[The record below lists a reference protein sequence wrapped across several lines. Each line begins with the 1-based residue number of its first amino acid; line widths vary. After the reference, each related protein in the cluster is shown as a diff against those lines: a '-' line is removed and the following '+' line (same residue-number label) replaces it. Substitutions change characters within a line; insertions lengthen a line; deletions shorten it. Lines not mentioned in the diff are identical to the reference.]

1 MNFKQ
6 RLRLFLIG
14 FIPGCIILF
23 SIINKKGC
31 TSPNELKMLEL
42 RHQHLQLGEKAKC
55 KLKCLNLIET
65 VFKINMRDYQVNY
78 DLSDIHKKPAGL
90 YYLQPI
96 DSKNGRYEM
105 AVEDRDTIT
114 FINDL
119 KLINNASANCGC
131 DTIH

>member
-14 FIPGCIILF
+14 FVPGCIILF
-23 SIINKKGC
+23 MIINKKGC

-42 RHQHLQLGEKAKC
+42 RHQYLQLGEKATC
-55 KLKCLNLIET
+55 KLKCLNLLKP

-78 DLSDIHKKPAGL
+78 DLSDIHKKPYGL

-96 DSKNGRYEM
+96 DDKNGRYEM

-114 FINDL
+114 YIHDL
-119 KLINNASANCGC
+119 KLLNTAVASCNC
-131 DTIH
+131 DTIR